1 MKVVNGRE
9 IPNYPGELTS
19 QEGVNMLADLLGE
32 CANALSD
39 TPDAD
44 NLSPTTLTVSGNATV
59 GGTLDVTGATSTGAL
74 TATSVASAT
83 IDRSGAIAIGG
94 TSGTTVT
101 IGRTGQSLS
110 LPGTVTATNAL
121 RTGANNGAANGT
133 GVVATELGDGSLH
146 QTVLTLTAH
155 SVTIDG
161 TAVGFGTSKI
171 YDFPEGA
178 LCILGAVVNL
188 AITAGAGGI
197 ADDFDGDFALGTAGT
212 ADGDFGDAG
221 EANIIASTATPQAAA
236 GVSSAKGQ
244 STGTEAPVYLDGTT
258 TAADLY
264 LNFLIDDADISSN
277 DTLACTGTVTITWVK
292 LGDY

>member
-1 MKVVNGRE
+1 MKMVNGRE
-9 IPNYPGELTS
+9 IPDIAGELTN
-19 QEGVNMLADLLGE
+19 QEGMNMLADLLTE
-32 CANALSD
+32 AANNMNATPGSDALS
-39 TPDAD
+39 
-44 NLSPTTLTVSGNATV
+44 VSAIEVTGNGTV
-59 GGTLDVTGATSTGAL
+59 GGTLDVTGALA
-74 TATSVASAT
+74 AASVASAT
-83 IDRSGAIAIGG
+83 IDRAGAIAIGG
-94 TSGTTVT
+94 TNGTTVT
-101 IGRTGQSLS
+101 IGRSGQAVS
-110 LPGTVTATNAL
+110 LPGAVTATGAL

-133 GVVATELGDGSLH
+133 GVVATEYGDGTIH
-146 QTVLTLTAH
+146 QTILTLTAH

-161 TAVGFGTSKI
+161 TAVGFGASKL

-178 LCILGAVVNL
+178 ICILGAVANL

-197 ADDFDGDFALGTAGT
+197 ANDFDGDFAIGTAGT

-244 STGTEAPVYLDGTT
+244 STATECPLYLDGTT

-264 LNFLIDDADISSN
+264 LNFLVDDADIDSN
-277 DTLACTGTVTITWVK
+277 DTLACTGTVTITWIK